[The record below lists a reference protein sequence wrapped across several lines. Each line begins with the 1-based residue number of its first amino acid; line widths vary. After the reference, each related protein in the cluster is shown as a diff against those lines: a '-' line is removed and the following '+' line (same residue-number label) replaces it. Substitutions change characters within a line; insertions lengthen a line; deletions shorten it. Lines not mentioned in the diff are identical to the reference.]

1 MANKMKERKPPAFVG
16 RLAKALVEGLRA
28 AGIAAEV
35 DSEPVPTTK
44 LHRVIVLAPKFRALK
59 HTERQDL
66 VWRIAERALSPEE
79 QLRIS
84 MILTLTPGEADG
96 E

>member
-1 MANKMKERKPPAFVG
+1 MATLTTSPAFVD
-16 RLAKALVEGLRA
+16 RLKKAIVDGLKI
-28 AGIAAEV
+28 AGIPAEV

-44 LHRVIVLAPKFRALK
+44 LHRVIVLAPKFKALK

-66 VWRIAERALSPEE
+66 VWRIAEQALSPDE

-84 MILTLTPGEADG
+84 MILTLTPDEAEG
-96 E
+96 R